1 MAKTKTSF
9 NADNQPKQR
18 KPRGKSERTK
28 ILESFKR
35 LSRTEDEFYDLL
47 TDKAFSPE
55 DQFSFKEL
63 LSRLSPIPK
72 AVAPLINFTFDKEG
86 NIGQQSAQIVDAIAK
101 GEIPPDLGNLLM
113 GSMQAMYKIKELSE
127 FAEKLDQL
135 ETLLAEKDKA
145 NNAK

>member
-9 NADNQPKQR
+9 DKDNQPKQR

-35 LSRTEDEFYDLL
+35 CGKTEHGFYDLL
-47 TDKAFSPE
+47 TEKAFNPE

-72 AVAPLINFTFDKEG
+72 AVAPLINFPLRKDGTVSQKVDDIMEG
-86 NIGQQSAQIVDAIAK
+86 ISK
-101 GEIPPDLGNLLM
+101 GEIPPDLGHLLIT
-113 GSMQAMYKIKELSE
+113 SIQAAYKIKELSDFE
-127 FAEKLDQL
+127 EQL
-135 ETLLAEKDKA
+135 QMLEAMLKEKDS
-145 NNAK
+145 AK

>member
-9 NADNQPKQR
+9 DKDNQPKQR

-35 LSRTEDEFYDLL
+35 CGKTENGFYDLL
-47 TDKAFSPE
+47 TEKAFNPE

-72 AVAPLINFTFDKEG
+72 AVAPLIKFSLRKDGTVSEKIDDILE
-86 NIGQQSAQIVDAIAK
+86 AIAN
-101 GEIPPDLGNLLM
+101 GELPPDMGHQLM
-113 GSMQAMYKIKELSE
+113 ASMQVGYKVKDLSDFEEQLQALEAMIKE
-127 FAEKLDQL
+127 
-135 ETLLAEKDKA
+135 KDS
-145 NNAK
+145 AK

>member
-9 NADNQPKQR
+9 NSDNQPKQR

-47 TDKAFSPE
+47 TDKAFNPE

-86 NIGQQSAQIVDAIAK
+86 SIGQQSAQIVDAIAK